1 MASVLDHRHPKH
13 CFPLSPPSS
22 TTVSAHSS
30 PQHSPTLDPFSS
42 RLFPSSSF
50 RQSHSLASVRSG
62 KNRAISNGSES
73 DGYNTEKSPSRATRQ
88 PSSRRAMPRALTLP
102 PGSISPTK
110 HALQRSPVKFPRPL
124 ARTSSM
130 SSSASSSSTPTDGEA
145 SSIPHPSTGMG
156 RKVAASLQLF
166 KETTALSEENAARE
180 PSTSRESLVG
190 LRRQE
195 PFPDV
200 EDVPE
205 AFEFVK
211 RSEWP
216 DRESAA
222 MRRDKSIP
230 TLERV
235 KTRESDHQ
243 SAPERKASSRESA
256 MVDVAQWRRDLPVGR
271 GRRRERATDDLCDP
285 DPRSEVPLSSI
296 NNFHETSPIYIRPR
310 SRAYPPSPSPS
321 RSPTNRS
328 SRHLPETPI
337 SLPPI
342 KTTPRNSRSPTPV
355 RTSHHPESYSAPISP
370 LETVSPWS
378 TDDESAWES
387 ASVTSTAASN
397 ASTFAQTDAED
408 HPSAASFSESSA
420 GFLRVQNHSLS
431 MDGGE
436 LLNSAPLKSIDDDT
450 LALDL
455 NISEERLPH
464 IPLRPFR
471 NQVGGHSAIYK
482 FTKQAVCKVRRN
494 IMSLVSFR

>member
-1 MASVLDHRHPKH
+1 
-13 CFPLSPPSS
+13 
-22 TTVSAHSS
+22 
-30 PQHSPTLDPFSS
+30 
-42 RLFPSSSF
+42 
-50 RQSHSLASVRSG
+50 
-62 KNRAISNGSES
+62 
-73 DGYNTEKSPSRATRQ
+73 
-88 PSSRRAMPRALTLP
+88 
-102 PGSISPTK
+102 
-110 HALQRSPVKFPRPL
+110 
-124 ARTSSM
+124 
-130 SSSASSSSTPTDGEA
+130 
-145 SSIPHPSTGMG
+145 MG

-166 KETTALSEENAARE
+166 KETTTPSEEAAARE

-235 KTRESDHQ
+235 KTRESDHH
-243 SAPERKASSRESA
+243 SAPERKASLRELP
-256 MVDVAQWRRDLPVGR
+256 MVDVAQWRRDLLGGR
-271 GRRRERATDDLCDP
+271 GRRRERAIDDLCDP
-285 DPRSEVPLSSI
+285 DAPSEVPLSSI
-296 NNFHETSPIYIRPR
+296 NNFPETSPIYIRPR
-310 SRAYPPSPSPS
+310 SRVYPPSPSPS

-328 SRHLPETPI
+328 SRHLPENP
-337 SLPPI
+337 LPPI
-342 KTTPRNSRSPTPV
+342 QTTPRNSRSPTPV

-408 HPSAASFSESSA
+408 HPSTASFSESSE
-420 GFLRVQNHSLS
+420 GLSRVQNNSLS
-431 MDGGE
+431 MDDGE

-455 NISEERLPH
+455 NVSEERLPH

-494 IMSLVSFR
+494 IMFQSLFADTSTTSSHLYISRLYQEKIYSTSR